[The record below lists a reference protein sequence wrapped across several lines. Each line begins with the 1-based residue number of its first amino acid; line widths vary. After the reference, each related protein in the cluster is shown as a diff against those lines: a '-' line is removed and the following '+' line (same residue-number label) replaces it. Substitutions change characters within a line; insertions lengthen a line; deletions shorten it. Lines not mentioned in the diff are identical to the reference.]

1 MRLGISAGIMKF
13 AGIEN
18 QSGMAN
24 ELKDWIREELGNPF
38 ISDDSI
44 LVTAMPDGKTRIV
57 LLNKACCQPSL
68 RLNKLPAEINKD
80 DIRQISL
87 KLKHSHA

>member
-1 MRLGISAGIMKF
+1 
-13 AGIEN
+13 
-18 QSGMAN
+18 
-24 ELKDWIREELGNPF
+24 
-38 ISDDSI
+38 
-44 LVTAMPDGKTRIV
+44 MPDGKTRIV

-68 RLNKLPAEINKD
+68 QLNKLPAEINKD